1 MNIVFNKDMVALPQR
16 LMTNATSV
24 PYDFY
29 EAFGTEHGLFIPVTS
44 SGFQFLR
51 WVRKGMK
58 DDITDSK
65 DITSYYLHISNDG
78 EVIIVHTDVME
89 NIISFTPYSSKTFSM
104 LCGSRRETAEALNY
118 LMRDCKTV
126 EEAVR
131 VVEEGNMKGLYN
143 PNVFFVND
151 WVEHAKK
158 NGYVKNFYYTSF
170 PSPEVTE

>member
-16 LMTNATSV
+16 LMTDATSI

-29 EAFGTEHGLFIPVTS
+29 ETFDTEYGLFIPVTA

-58 DDITDSK
+58 DSIFDCK
-65 DITSYYLHISNDG
+65 DIISYFIHISNDG
-78 EVIIVHTDVME
+78 EVIVVQVDILND
-89 NIISFTPYSSKTFSM
+89 IIAFFPYTSKTFSAI
-104 LCGSRRETAEALNY
+104 CGPDRETAEALNY
-118 LMRDCKTV
+118 LMRNCTTV

-131 VVEEGNMKGLYN
+131 VVEQGNMKGLYN

-151 WVEHAKK
+151 WVELAKK
-158 NGYVKNFYYTSF
+158 NGYTKNFYRTSF
-170 PSPEVTE
+170 REDKV